1 MNTKKIAVIGLGD
14 FGRELV
20 KCLYEEKHEVIA
32 IDKNMD
38 LVEEIKDVCTNA
50 VCLDS
55 TDESAME
62 AQGLEDFDYVI
73 LATADDFE
81 TLVITSDILRRIG
94 VKEIIARYQT
104 PLHIRILKML
114 GITHIFNPE
123 ERAAK
128 NMAEMFS
135 HANIKGSII
144 LSEDYRIAE
153 LLVPEFFNGKNIM
166 EIKLKE
172 KYNLLLITI
181 KRHKNISK
189 NKRREDDVI
198 LETLGIPSAETVFR
212 SKDIMVVFGN
222 HKDVEKFLSII

>member
-1 MNTKKIAVIGLGD
+1 MNRKKIAVIGLGD
-14 FGRELV
+14 FGKELV

-32 IDKNMD
+32 IDLNME
-38 LVEEIKDVCTNA
+38 LVEEIKDFCTNA

-55 TDESAME
+55 TDESAML

-81 TLVITSDILRRIG
+81 TLVITSDILKRIG

-128 NMAEMFS
+128 NMAEMFG

-144 LSEDYRIAE
+144 LSEEYRIAE
-153 LLVPEFFNGKNIM
+153 LVVPDFFNGKSIT
-166 EIKLKE
+166 EVKLKE
-172 KYNLLLITI
+172 KYNLLLVTI
-181 KRHKNISK
+181 KRYKNHSK
-189 NKRREDDVI
+189 NKRREDDAI
-198 LETLGIPSAETVFR
+198 LETLGIPSANTIFR

-222 HKDVEKFLSII
+222 HEDVEKFLNLI